1 MLPNQIAR
9 PSDCFIA
16 WEYIQYITKS
26 DFVFV
31 FIFAD
36 VTHVPPD
43 RQDPL

>member
-1 MLPNQIAR
+1 MLTNQISG
-9 PSDCFIA
+9 PGDCFSV

-31 FIFAD
+31 FIFAN